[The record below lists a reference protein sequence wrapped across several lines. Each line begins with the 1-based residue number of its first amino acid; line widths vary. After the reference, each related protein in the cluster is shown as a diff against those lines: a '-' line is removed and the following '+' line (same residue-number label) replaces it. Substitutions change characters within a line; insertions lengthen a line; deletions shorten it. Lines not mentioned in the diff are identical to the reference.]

1 MLYTKMKIP
10 HYSTSKL
17 VCYKKM
23 TKLWEQQTVKNQPK
37 LAGFSVVQDILD
49 LNTMW
54 FKFL

>member
-54 FKFL
+54 RKFL